1 MLSVL
6 FSKLL
11 LEFDNKRFE
20 HLRRPLPLGCF
31 EFVLHFDKLLVGLL
45 EICLQVDKLLFL
57 VRVLSLQ
64 GLELGAESLDDL
76 VLLSKGR
83 VGGAG
88 ISQPATQPA
97 NDALMLSNRRNRTNR
112 FSLPGINHMGR
123 RFTFHRRPGETRLSC
138 GLDVLLESVLLKLDP
153 RLRRGRLQVSPAV
166 E

>member
-1 MLSVL
+1 MGDTFAAFSETTPCRGCSAARNMASV
-6 FSKLL
+6 
-11 LEFDNKRFE
+11 
-20 HLRRPLPLGCF
+20 
-31 EFVLHFDKLLVGLL
+31 
-45 EICLQVDKLLFL
+45 
-57 VRVLSLQ
+57 
-64 GLELGAESLDDL
+64 
-76 VLLSKGR
+76 R
-83 VGGAG
+83 VGGVG